1 MVMNM
6 VEKNKEVERQVK
18 KVTKQVVRQLK
29 GTLQTTSERVLVA
42 AIILVLTLTWRD
54 IITQAINYLIPQ
66 MDGLIGST
74 ISAIFMTILGALLI
88 MLIQRGK

>member
-6 VEKNKEVERQVK
+6 VKKNKEVERQVK

-29 GTLQTTSERVLVA
+29 GTLQATSERVLVA

-54 IITQAINYLIPQ
+54 VITQAINYLIPQ
-66 MDGLIGST
+66 MDGLIGSA
-74 ISAIFMTILGALLI
+74 ISAILMTVLGTLLI
-88 MLIQRGK
+88 MLIKRGK